1 MKIDKT
7 YIVHYEPLIERKKY
21 LDDVLPKISEN
32 FEYIISNKETDNKV
46 KNKLNEVYLYD
57 KNILSRSLPINEL
70 SVSLAHLQ
78 IYEDIVLNNYN
89 LCLILEDDAIIGENF
104 NVTINEILQEGIDSF
119 DFIFLSTCCD
129 IVIEKQNEKHI
140 QPSNISKCV
149 SGYLVNNKKLKNVL
163 EHSKPISTNIDNHLN
178 IIKEPLN
185 LSFGS
190 CEPPIIIQGSETN
203 YKSNL
208 R

>member
-7 YIVHYEPLIERKKY
+7 YIVHYEPLIERKNY
-21 LDDVLPKISEN
+21 LDKVLPKISEN
-32 FEYIISNKETDNKV
+32 FEYIISNEETDNKI
-46 KNKLNEVYLYD
+46 KDMIDEVYVY
-57 KNILSRSLPINEL
+57 NTNVLSRPLPINEL
-70 SVSLAHLQ
+70 SVSLSHLE
-78 IYEDIVLNNYN
+78 IYKDIVLNDYN
-89 LCLILEDDAIIGENF
+89 LCLILEDDAIINENF
-104 NVTINEILQEGIDSF
+104 NLIINEVLQEDLESF
-119 DFIFLSTCCD
+119 DFIFLSTCCG
-129 IVIEKQNEKHI
+129 IVVEKQNKKHI
-140 QPSNISKCV
+140 QPFNFSKCV

-185 LSFGS
+185 LNFGC